1 MHRSS
6 TAHYGAS
13 DTLSRVPVAL
23 TSRAPASC
31 PLSETARNLVI
42 TSGKNMGERP
52 SVATTFRICGEDTD
66 SIE

>member
-1 MHRSS
+1 M
-6 TAHYGAS
+6 
-13 DTLSRVPVAL
+13 PVAL

-52 SVATTFRICGEDTD
+52 FVATAFRICGEDTN
-66 SIE
+66 STE